1 MGSFLLQARVVFKA
15 QCFRGASAQRL
26 DRVFV
31 LTAECQARVCSM
43 LIIIT
48 TALLGAI
55 AVVLYMWK
63 VALEEKA
70 AKKLQPAAAA
80 APAAAHGTSGGSA

>member
-1 MGSFLLQARVVFKA
+1 
-15 QCFRGASAQRL
+15 
-26 DRVFV
+26 
-31 LTAECQARVCSM
+31 M

-80 APAAAHGTSGGSA
+80 APAVDGTSGGSA